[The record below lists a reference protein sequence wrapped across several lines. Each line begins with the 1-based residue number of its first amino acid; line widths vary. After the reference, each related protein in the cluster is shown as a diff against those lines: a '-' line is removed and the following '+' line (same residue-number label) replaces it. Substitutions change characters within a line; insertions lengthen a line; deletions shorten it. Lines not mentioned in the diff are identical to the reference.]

1 MAVELLSI
9 ETVTMFLVVLFLLFV
24 NAFFVT
30 AEFAIVSVKPS
41 KIREKAEKGS
51 KTAKVALKIIE
62 DIDYYLSSCQV
73 GITLGSLGLGWLGE
87 PYFEHLFAGLIED
100 FVTDVELKIIAT
112 IAATSVAF
120 FLITWGHVAYGEMAP
135 KSLAIRYSERLT
147 LLTAYPLYVFTKLAT
162 PFIWFFNSTA
172 MLLLRA
178 FGIREPPT
186 HLKPYSIEDIERI
199 LMQSRKQGVEI
210 DTIFSRVF
218 KYTKTKVVEI
228 MQPRKKIA
236 AIEEKA
242 TFDEIIEM
250 ANETGHSRFPVYRES
265 LDNEV
270 IGFIHIKDLIP
281 YMNRKKEF
289 SVVKILRKILFFP
302 EWKPIDDVVRDMQ
315 AHKSQVGLVVDEFGT
330 IIGLV
335 TIEDCLEELVGEIQD
350 EFDVEEPIQIK
361 KIDDNRFELPGETPL
376 DLFNETLGT
385 ELTAED
391 AVTVAGF
398 ILSKIMDFPSPNT
411 TIDFS
416 KEYGIIFHV
425 IDVDGSR
432 IVKLQAEKVTLAET
446 DDEEKEKESFE
457 ELDSHKQ
464 H

>member
-1 MAVELLSI
+1 MAVELISL
-9 ETVTMFLVVLFLLFV
+9 ETLIMFLAVLFLLFL
-24 NAFFVT
+24 NAFFVA

-41 KIREKAEKGS
+41 QIREKVESGS
-51 KTAKVALKIIE
+51 KAAKIALKIIE

-73 GITLGSLGLGWLGE
+73 GITLASLGLGWLGE
-87 PYFEHLFAGLIED
+87 PYFEHLFTSLIGTVVSETQ
-100 FVTDVELKIIAT
+100 VQIIAT
-112 IAATSVAF
+112 IAATAF
-120 FLITWGHVAYGEMAP
+120 AFLLITWGHVAYGEMAP

-147 LLTAYPLYVFTKLAT
+147 LLTAYPLYLFTKIAS

-172 MLLLRA
+172 LLLLKL
-178 FGIREPPT
+178 FGITEPPT

-199 LMQSRKQGVEI
+199 LMQSKKQGMEI
-210 DTIFSRVF
+210 DSIFSRVF
-218 KYTKTKVVEI
+218 KFTKTKVVEI

-236 AIEEKA
+236 AIEERA
-242 TFDEIIEM
+242 TFDEIIEL
-250 ANETGHSRFPVYRES
+250 ANDTGHSRFPVYRDS
-265 LDNEV
+265 LDNIV
-270 IGFIHIKDLIP
+270 VGFIHIKDLIQ

-289 SVVKILRKILFFP
+289 TVAKILRKILFFP

-315 AHKSQVGLVVDEFGT
+315 ANKSQMGLVVDEFGT

-350 EFDVEEPIQIK
+350 EFDIEEPIQIK
-361 KIDDNRFELPGETPL
+361 KLENGKYELPGETPL

-385 ELTAED
+385 TLTSED

-398 ILSKIMDFPSPNT
+398 ILSKIRDFPQPQT

-416 KEYGIIFHV
+416 KECGIIFHI

-432 IVKLQAEKVTLAET
+432 IVRLQAEKTTPQDSNEDKL
-446 DDEEKEKESFE
+446 
-457 ELDSHKQ
+457 ELSE
-464 H
+464 